1 MNAEHVNA
9 ETEYL
14 DEREGR
20 AWRSYLQMHSAL
32 TARTGRHLARESGL
46 SVADYEILVTL
57 ASSPE
62 GRMSSQEVRCGL
74 AWEKSRLSHQVR
86 RMEQRG
92 LVVREVNPADARSA
106 VLCLTARGREVID
119 EAVPRHMNHV
129 RAHFIS
135 LLSPEELELLAR
147 IGERVNTH
155 LTCEDRR
162 DPPESD

>member
-1 MNAEHVNA
+1 MNAETQFLN
-9 ETEYL
+9 EP
-14 DEREGR
+14 EGR

-32 TARTGRHLARESGL
+32 TARTGRLLSRESGL

-86 RMEQRG
+86 RMEERG
-92 LVVREVNPADARSA
+92 LVAREVNPVDARSA

-119 EAVPRHMNHV
+119 EAVPRHMEHV
-129 RAHFIS
+129 RAHFIA
-135 LLSPEELELLAR
+135 LLTPAELELLTR
-147 IGERVNTH
+147 LGERVTNH
-155 LTCEDRR
+155 LACENAL
-162 DPPESD
+162 DPAGPD